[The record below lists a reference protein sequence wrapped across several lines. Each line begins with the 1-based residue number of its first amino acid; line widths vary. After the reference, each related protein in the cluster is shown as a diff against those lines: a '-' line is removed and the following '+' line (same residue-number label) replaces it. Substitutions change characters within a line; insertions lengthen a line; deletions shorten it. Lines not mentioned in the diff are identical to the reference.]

1 MMLGLV
7 VAGAAGVAASAAIDE
22 IFRGRE
28 GSLPIPDD
36 RRDRPFG
43 GEQNHRAGTA
53 RFGSHYSIPK
63 RSRIAR
69 SESARQFGA
78 PDGWPHDAEGGS
90 ADPAACLAWLAP
102 GIRSRVA
109 SIVRAGRR
117 IPEEVLGPRQMRDAL
132 SAPHAH
138 ETSPRRTAGS

>member
-63 RSRIAR
+63 TPMRAR
-69 SESARQFGA
+69 
-78 PDGWPHDAEGGS
+78 
-90 ADPAACLAWLAP
+90 LAHAV
-102 GIRSRVA
+102 RRV
-109 SIVRAGRR
+109 VRALAVRN
-117 IPEEVLGPRQMRDAL
+117 I
-132 SAPHAH
+132 S
-138 ETSPRRTAGS
+138 